1 MSVDAKLVKTLR
13 ERTGA
18 GMMDCKKALVE
29 ANGDLDAAV
38 DHLRKAGI
46 AKAAKKSSRA
56 ANEGIIFSYI
66 HPGSKLGVLVEL
78 GCETDFVAKTEGFN
92 DLAASIAMQVA
103 ASNPLAVDESGVSQ
117 DILDKEKEI
126 FMDQAKSSG
135 KPENV
140 VEKIVEG
147 KLNKFIEDN
156 CLVHQS
162 FVKNPDMT
170 ISQLV
175 QEAVAKLGENI
186 TINRF
191 VRFALGEQSNQN
203 MLNQSI
209 DSAKSKMEQTISFVK
224 SEIGKIRTG
233 RANTEMFN
241 NILVNYY
248 DNETPLNQVAN
259 IAALD
264 AITISIQPFDKTVI
278 DDIEKAIL
286 ESDLGFNP
294 SNNGNSIMITF
305 PPLSAERRQE
315 LVKVASKII
324 EDGRISVRNI
334 RREII
339 QSAKR
344 IEDEQNIS
352 EDNMKTFL
360 DNIQEVT
367 DSFIT
372 RLNALQKEKEVE
384 ILDK

>member
-1 MSVDAKLVKTLR
+1 
-13 ERTGA
+13 
-18 GMMDCKKALVE
+18 
-29 ANGDLDAAV
+29 
-38 DHLRKAGI
+38 
-46 AKAAKKSSRA
+46 
-56 ANEGIIFSYI
+56 
-66 HPGSKLGVLVEL
+66 
-78 GCETDFVAKTEGFN
+78 
-92 DLAASIAMQVA
+92 
-103 ASNPLAVDESGVSQ
+103 
-117 DILDKEKEI
+117 
-126 FMDQAKSSG
+126 
-135 KPENV
+135 
-140 VEKIVEG
+140 
-147 KLNKFIEDN
+147 
-156 CLVHQS
+156 
-162 FVKNPDMT
+162 
-170 ISQLV
+170 
-175 QEAVAKLGENI
+175 
-186 TINRF
+186 
-191 VRFALGEQSNQN
+191 

-324 EDGRISVRNI
+324 EEGRISVRNI

-360 DNIQEVT
+360 DDIQEVT

-372 RLNALQKEKEVE
+372 RLNVLQKEKEVE

>member
-1 MSVDAKLVKTLR
+1 
-13 ERTGA
+13 
-18 GMMDCKKALVE
+18 
-29 ANGDLDAAV
+29 
-38 DHLRKAGI
+38 
-46 AKAAKKSSRA
+46 
-56 ANEGIIFSYI
+56 
-66 HPGSKLGVLVEL
+66 
-78 GCETDFVAKTEGFN
+78 
-92 DLAASIAMQVA
+92 
-103 ASNPLAVDESGVSQ
+103 
-117 DILDKEKEI
+117 
-126 FMDQAKSSG
+126 
-135 KPENV
+135 
-140 VEKIVEG
+140 
-147 KLNKFIEDN
+147 
-156 CLVHQS
+156 
-162 FVKNPDMT
+162 
-170 ISQLV
+170 
-175 QEAVAKLGENI
+175 
-186 TINRF
+186 
-191 VRFALGEQSNQN
+191 

-360 DNIQEVT
+360 DDIQEVT
-367 DSFIT
+367 DTYIN
-372 RLNALQKEKEVE
+372 RLNSLQKEKEAE

>member
-1 MSVDAKLVKTLR
+1 
-13 ERTGA
+13 
-18 GMMDCKKALVE
+18 
-29 ANGDLDAAV
+29 
-38 DHLRKAGI
+38 
-46 AKAAKKSSRA
+46 
-56 ANEGIIFSYI
+56 
-66 HPGSKLGVLVEL
+66 
-78 GCETDFVAKTEGFN
+78 
-92 DLAASIAMQVA
+92 
-103 ASNPLAVDESGVSQ
+103 
-117 DILDKEKEI
+117 
-126 FMDQAKSSG
+126 
-135 KPENV
+135 
-140 VEKIVEG
+140 
-147 KLNKFIEDN
+147 
-156 CLVHQS
+156 
-162 FVKNPDMT
+162 
-170 ISQLV
+170 
-175 QEAVAKLGENI
+175 
-186 TINRF
+186 
-191 VRFALGEQSNQN
+191 

-248 DNETPLNQVAN
+248 DNETPLDQVAN

>member
-1 MSVDAKLVKTLR
+1 
-13 ERTGA
+13 
-18 GMMDCKKALVE
+18 
-29 ANGDLDAAV
+29 
-38 DHLRKAGI
+38 
-46 AKAAKKSSRA
+46 
-56 ANEGIIFSYI
+56 
-66 HPGSKLGVLVEL
+66 
-78 GCETDFVAKTEGFN
+78 
-92 DLAASIAMQVA
+92 
-103 ASNPLAVDESGVSQ
+103 
-117 DILDKEKEI
+117 
-126 FMDQAKSSG
+126 
-135 KPENV
+135 
-140 VEKIVEG
+140 
-147 KLNKFIEDN
+147 
-156 CLVHQS
+156 
-162 FVKNPDMT
+162 
-170 ISQLV
+170 
-175 QEAVAKLGENI
+175 
-186 TINRF
+186 
-191 VRFALGEQSNQN
+191 

-360 DNIQEVT
+360 DDI
-367 DSFIT
+367 
-372 RLNALQKEKEVE
+372 K
-384 ILDK
+384 

>member
-1 MSVDAKLVKTLR
+1 
-13 ERTGA
+13 
-18 GMMDCKKALVE
+18 
-29 ANGDLDAAV
+29 
-38 DHLRKAGI
+38 
-46 AKAAKKSSRA
+46 
-56 ANEGIIFSYI
+56 
-66 HPGSKLGVLVEL
+66 
-78 GCETDFVAKTEGFN
+78 
-92 DLAASIAMQVA
+92 
-103 ASNPLAVDESGVSQ
+103 
-117 DILDKEKEI
+117 
-126 FMDQAKSSG
+126 
-135 KPENV
+135 
-140 VEKIVEG
+140 
-147 KLNKFIEDN
+147 
-156 CLVHQS
+156 
-162 FVKNPDMT
+162 
-170 ISQLV
+170 
-175 QEAVAKLGENI
+175 
-186 TINRF
+186 
-191 VRFALGEQSNQN
+191 

-352 EDNMKTFL
+352 EDNMKTLF
-360 DNIQEVT
+360 DDIQEVT
-367 DSFIT
+367 DTYIG
-372 RLNALQKEKEVE
+372 RLNSLQKEKEEE

>member
-1 MSVDAKLVKTLR
+1 
-13 ERTGA
+13 
-18 GMMDCKKALVE
+18 
-29 ANGDLDAAV
+29 
-38 DHLRKAGI
+38 
-46 AKAAKKSSRA
+46 
-56 ANEGIIFSYI
+56 
-66 HPGSKLGVLVEL
+66 
-78 GCETDFVAKTEGFN
+78 
-92 DLAASIAMQVA
+92 
-103 ASNPLAVDESGVSQ
+103 
-117 DILDKEKEI
+117 
-126 FMDQAKSSG
+126 
-135 KPENV
+135 
-140 VEKIVEG
+140 
-147 KLNKFIEDN
+147 
-156 CLVHQS
+156 
-162 FVKNPDMT
+162 
-170 ISQLV
+170 
-175 QEAVAKLGENI
+175 
-186 TINRF
+186 
-191 VRFALGEQSNQN
+191 

-360 DNIQEVT
+360 DDIQEVT
-367 DSFIT
+367 ATYII
-372 RLNALQKEKEVE
+372 RLNALQKEKEAE

>member
-1 MSVDAKLVKTLR
+1 
-13 ERTGA
+13 
-18 GMMDCKKALVE
+18 
-29 ANGDLDAAV
+29 
-38 DHLRKAGI
+38 
-46 AKAAKKSSRA
+46 
-56 ANEGIIFSYI
+56 
-66 HPGSKLGVLVEL
+66 
-78 GCETDFVAKTEGFN
+78 
-92 DLAASIAMQVA
+92 
-103 ASNPLAVDESGVSQ
+103 
-117 DILDKEKEI
+117 
-126 FMDQAKSSG
+126 
-135 KPENV
+135 
-140 VEKIVEG
+140 
-147 KLNKFIEDN
+147 
-156 CLVHQS
+156 
-162 FVKNPDMT
+162 
-170 ISQLV
+170 
-175 QEAVAKLGENI
+175 
-186 TINRF
+186 
-191 VRFALGEQSNQN
+191 

-209 DSAKSKMEQTISFVK
+209 DSANSKMEQTISFVK

-360 DNIQEVT
+360 DDIQEVT
-367 DSFIT
+367 DTYIG
-372 RLNALQKEKEVE
+372 RLNSLQKEKEEE

>member
-1 MSVDAKLVKTLR
+1 
-13 ERTGA
+13 
-18 GMMDCKKALVE
+18 
-29 ANGDLDAAV
+29 
-38 DHLRKAGI
+38 
-46 AKAAKKSSRA
+46 
-56 ANEGIIFSYI
+56 
-66 HPGSKLGVLVEL
+66 
-78 GCETDFVAKTEGFN
+78 
-92 DLAASIAMQVA
+92 
-103 ASNPLAVDESGVSQ
+103 
-117 DILDKEKEI
+117 
-126 FMDQAKSSG
+126 
-135 KPENV
+135 
-140 VEKIVEG
+140 
-147 KLNKFIEDN
+147 
-156 CLVHQS
+156 
-162 FVKNPDMT
+162 
-170 ISQLV
+170 
-175 QEAVAKLGENI
+175 
-186 TINRF
+186 
-191 VRFALGEQSNQN
+191 

-360 DNIQEVT
+360 DDIQEVT
-367 DSFIT
+367 DTYIA
-372 RLNALQKEKEVE
+372 RLNTLQKEKEAE

>member
-1 MSVDAKLVKTLR
+1 
-13 ERTGA
+13 
-18 GMMDCKKALVE
+18 
-29 ANGDLDAAV
+29 
-38 DHLRKAGI
+38 
-46 AKAAKKSSRA
+46 
-56 ANEGIIFSYI
+56 
-66 HPGSKLGVLVEL
+66 
-78 GCETDFVAKTEGFN
+78 
-92 DLAASIAMQVA
+92 
-103 ASNPLAVDESGVSQ
+103 
-117 DILDKEKEI
+117 
-126 FMDQAKSSG
+126 
-135 KPENV
+135 
-140 VEKIVEG
+140 
-147 KLNKFIEDN
+147 
-156 CLVHQS
+156 
-162 FVKNPDMT
+162 
-170 ISQLV
+170 
-175 QEAVAKLGENI
+175 
-186 TINRF
+186 
-191 VRFALGEQSNQN
+191 

-305 PPLSAERRQE
+305 PPLSSERRQE

-360 DNIQEVT
+360 DDIQEVT
-367 DSFIT
+367 DSFVT

>member
-1 MSVDAKLVKTLR
+1 MCKICSWRTIKL
-13 ERTGA
+13 
-18 GMMDCKKALVE
+18 
-29 ANGDLDAAV
+29 
-38 DHLRKAGI
+38 
-46 AKAAKKSSRA
+46 
-56 ANEGIIFSYI
+56 
-66 HPGSKLGVLVEL
+66 
-78 GCETDFVAKTEGFN
+78 
-92 DLAASIAMQVA
+92 
-103 ASNPLAVDESGVSQ
+103 
-117 DILDKEKEI
+117 
-126 FMDQAKSSG
+126 
-135 KPENV
+135 
-140 VEKIVEG
+140 
-147 KLNKFIEDN
+147 
-156 CLVHQS
+156 
-162 FVKNPDMT
+162 
-170 ISQLV
+170 
-175 QEAVAKLGENI
+175 
-186 TINRF
+186 
-191 VRFALGEQSNQN
+191 N

-209 DSAKSKMEQTISFVK
+209 DSAKSKMEQTISFVT

-248 DNETPLNQVAN
+248 DNDTPLNQVAN

-264 AITISIQPFDKTVI
+264 AITVSIQPFDKTVI
-278 DDIEKAIL
+278 DDIERAIL

-344 IEDEQNIS
+344 IEEEQNIS
-352 EDNMKTFL
+352 EDNMKNFL
-360 DNIQEVT
+360 EDIQEVT

-372 RLNALQKEKEVE
+372 RLNALQKDKEVE

>member
-1 MSVDAKLVKTLR
+1 
-13 ERTGA
+13 
-18 GMMDCKKALVE
+18 
-29 ANGDLDAAV
+29 
-38 DHLRKAGI
+38 
-46 AKAAKKSSRA
+46 
-56 ANEGIIFSYI
+56 
-66 HPGSKLGVLVEL
+66 
-78 GCETDFVAKTEGFN
+78 
-92 DLAASIAMQVA
+92 
-103 ASNPLAVDESGVSQ
+103 
-117 DILDKEKEI
+117 
-126 FMDQAKSSG
+126 
-135 KPENV
+135 
-140 VEKIVEG
+140 
-147 KLNKFIEDN
+147 
-156 CLVHQS
+156 
-162 FVKNPDMT
+162 
-170 ISQLV
+170 
-175 QEAVAKLGENI
+175 
-186 TINRF
+186 
-191 VRFALGEQSNQN
+191 

-209 DSAKSKMEQTISFVK
+209 DSAKSKMEQTIAFVK
-224 SEIGKIRTG
+224 TEIGKIRTG

-315 LVKVASKII
+315 LVKVSSKII

-360 DNIQEVT
+360 DDIQEVT

-372 RLNALQKEKEVE
+372 KLNALQKEKEVE

>member
-1 MSVDAKLVKTLR
+1 
-13 ERTGA
+13 
-18 GMMDCKKALVE
+18 
-29 ANGDLDAAV
+29 
-38 DHLRKAGI
+38 
-46 AKAAKKSSRA
+46 
-56 ANEGIIFSYI
+56 
-66 HPGSKLGVLVEL
+66 
-78 GCETDFVAKTEGFN
+78 
-92 DLAASIAMQVA
+92 
-103 ASNPLAVDESGVSQ
+103 
-117 DILDKEKEI
+117 
-126 FMDQAKSSG
+126 
-135 KPENV
+135 
-140 VEKIVEG
+140 
-147 KLNKFIEDN
+147 
-156 CLVHQS
+156 
-162 FVKNPDMT
+162 
-170 ISQLV
+170 
-175 QEAVAKLGENI
+175 
-186 TINRF
+186 
-191 VRFALGEQSNQN
+191 

-209 DSAKSKMEQTISFVK
+209 DSAKSKMEQTISFVT

-248 DNETPLNQVAN
+248 DNDTPLNQVAN

-264 AITISIQPFDKTVI
+264 AITVSIQPFDKTVI
-278 DDIEKAIL
+278 DDIERAIL

-344 IEDEQNIS
+344 IEEEQNIS
-352 EDNMKTFL
+352 EDNMKNFL
-360 DNIQEVT
+360 EDIQEVT

-372 RLNALQKEKEVE
+372 RLNSLQKDKEVE

>member
-1 MSVDAKLVKTLR
+1 
-13 ERTGA
+13 
-18 GMMDCKKALVE
+18 
-29 ANGDLDAAV
+29 
-38 DHLRKAGI
+38 
-46 AKAAKKSSRA
+46 
-56 ANEGIIFSYI
+56 
-66 HPGSKLGVLVEL
+66 
-78 GCETDFVAKTEGFN
+78 
-92 DLAASIAMQVA
+92 
-103 ASNPLAVDESGVSQ
+103 
-117 DILDKEKEI
+117 
-126 FMDQAKSSG
+126 
-135 KPENV
+135 
-140 VEKIVEG
+140 
-147 KLNKFIEDN
+147 
-156 CLVHQS
+156 
-162 FVKNPDMT
+162 
-170 ISQLV
+170 
-175 QEAVAKLGENI
+175 
-186 TINRF
+186 
-191 VRFALGEQSNQN
+191 

-248 DNETPLNQVAN
+248 DNETTLNQVAN

-360 DNIQEVT
+360 DDIQEVT

>member
-1 MSVDAKLVKTLR
+1 
-13 ERTGA
+13 
-18 GMMDCKKALVE
+18 
-29 ANGDLDAAV
+29 
-38 DHLRKAGI
+38 
-46 AKAAKKSSRA
+46 
-56 ANEGIIFSYI
+56 
-66 HPGSKLGVLVEL
+66 
-78 GCETDFVAKTEGFN
+78 
-92 DLAASIAMQVA
+92 
-103 ASNPLAVDESGVSQ
+103 
-117 DILDKEKEI
+117 
-126 FMDQAKSSG
+126 
-135 KPENV
+135 
-140 VEKIVEG
+140 
-147 KLNKFIEDN
+147 
-156 CLVHQS
+156 
-162 FVKNPDMT
+162 
-170 ISQLV
+170 
-175 QEAVAKLGENI
+175 
-186 TINRF
+186 
-191 VRFALGEQSNQN
+191 

-209 DSAKSKMEQTISFVK
+209 DSAKSKMEQTILFVK

-360 DNIQEVT
+360 DDIQEVT

>member
-1 MSVDAKLVKTLR
+1 
-13 ERTGA
+13 
-18 GMMDCKKALVE
+18 
-29 ANGDLDAAV
+29 
-38 DHLRKAGI
+38 
-46 AKAAKKSSRA
+46 
-56 ANEGIIFSYI
+56 
-66 HPGSKLGVLVEL
+66 
-78 GCETDFVAKTEGFN
+78 
-92 DLAASIAMQVA
+92 
-103 ASNPLAVDESGVSQ
+103 
-117 DILDKEKEI
+117 
-126 FMDQAKSSG
+126 
-135 KPENV
+135 
-140 VEKIVEG
+140 
-147 KLNKFIEDN
+147 
-156 CLVHQS
+156 
-162 FVKNPDMT
+162 
-170 ISQLV
+170 
-175 QEAVAKLGENI
+175 
-186 TINRF
+186 
-191 VRFALGEQSNQN
+191 

-233 RANTEMFN
+233 RASTEMFN

-286 ESDLGFNP
+286 ESVLGFNP

-360 DNIQEVT
+360 DDIQEVT
-367 DSFIT
+367 DTYIG
-372 RLNALQKEKEVE
+372 RLNSLQKEKEAE

>member
-1 MSVDAKLVKTLR
+1 
-13 ERTGA
+13 
-18 GMMDCKKALVE
+18 
-29 ANGDLDAAV
+29 
-38 DHLRKAGI
+38 
-46 AKAAKKSSRA
+46 
-56 ANEGIIFSYI
+56 
-66 HPGSKLGVLVEL
+66 
-78 GCETDFVAKTEGFN
+78 
-92 DLAASIAMQVA
+92 
-103 ASNPLAVDESGVSQ
+103 
-117 DILDKEKEI
+117 
-126 FMDQAKSSG
+126 
-135 KPENV
+135 
-140 VEKIVEG
+140 
-147 KLNKFIEDN
+147 
-156 CLVHQS
+156 
-162 FVKNPDMT
+162 
-170 ISQLV
+170 
-175 QEAVAKLGENI
+175 
-186 TINRF
+186 
-191 VRFALGEQSNQN
+191 

-209 DSAKSKMEQTISFVK
+209 DSAKSKMEQTITFVK

-241 NILVNYY
+241 NILVSYY

-264 AITISIQPFDKTVI
+264 AITISIQPFDKTII

-305 PPLSAERRQE
+305 PPLSADRRQE

-344 IEDEQNIS
+344 IQDEQNIS

-360 DNIQEVT
+360 DDIQEVT

-372 RLNALQKEKEVE
+372 RLNSLQKEKEVE

>member
-1 MSVDAKLVKTLR
+1 
-13 ERTGA
+13 
-18 GMMDCKKALVE
+18 
-29 ANGDLDAAV
+29 
-38 DHLRKAGI
+38 
-46 AKAAKKSSRA
+46 
-56 ANEGIIFSYI
+56 
-66 HPGSKLGVLVEL
+66 
-78 GCETDFVAKTEGFN
+78 
-92 DLAASIAMQVA
+92 
-103 ASNPLAVDESGVSQ
+103 
-117 DILDKEKEI
+117 
-126 FMDQAKSSG
+126 
-135 KPENV
+135 
-140 VEKIVEG
+140 
-147 KLNKFIEDN
+147 
-156 CLVHQS
+156 
-162 FVKNPDMT
+162 
-170 ISQLV
+170 
-175 QEAVAKLGENI
+175 
-186 TINRF
+186 
-191 VRFALGEQSNQN
+191 

-339 QSAKR
+339 QSVKR

-360 DNIQEVT
+360 DDIQEVT

>member
-1 MSVDAKLVKTLR
+1 
-13 ERTGA
+13 
-18 GMMDCKKALVE
+18 
-29 ANGDLDAAV
+29 
-38 DHLRKAGI
+38 
-46 AKAAKKSSRA
+46 
-56 ANEGIIFSYI
+56 
-66 HPGSKLGVLVEL
+66 
-78 GCETDFVAKTEGFN
+78 
-92 DLAASIAMQVA
+92 
-103 ASNPLAVDESGVSQ
+103 
-117 DILDKEKEI
+117 
-126 FMDQAKSSG
+126 
-135 KPENV
+135 
-140 VEKIVEG
+140 
-147 KLNKFIEDN
+147 
-156 CLVHQS
+156 
-162 FVKNPDMT
+162 
-170 ISQLV
+170 
-175 QEAVAKLGENI
+175 
-186 TINRF
+186 
-191 VRFALGEQSNQN
+191 

-344 IEDEQNIS
+344 IEEEQNIS

-360 DNIQEVT
+360 DDIQEVT

>member
-1 MSVDAKLVKTLR
+1 
-13 ERTGA
+13 
-18 GMMDCKKALVE
+18 
-29 ANGDLDAAV
+29 
-38 DHLRKAGI
+38 
-46 AKAAKKSSRA
+46 
-56 ANEGIIFSYI
+56 
-66 HPGSKLGVLVEL
+66 
-78 GCETDFVAKTEGFN
+78 
-92 DLAASIAMQVA
+92 
-103 ASNPLAVDESGVSQ
+103 
-117 DILDKEKEI
+117 
-126 FMDQAKSSG
+126 
-135 KPENV
+135 
-140 VEKIVEG
+140 
-147 KLNKFIEDN
+147 
-156 CLVHQS
+156 
-162 FVKNPDMT
+162 
-170 ISQLV
+170 
-175 QEAVAKLGENI
+175 
-186 TINRF
+186 
-191 VRFALGEQSNQN
+191 

-209 DSAKSKMEQTISFVK
+209 DSAKSKMEQTISFVTG
-224 SEIGKIRTG
+224 EIGKIRTG

-241 NILVNYY
+241 NILVCYY
-248 DNETPLNQVAN
+248 DNDTPLNQVAN

-264 AITISIQPFDKTVI
+264 AITVSIQPFDKTVI
-278 DDIEKAIL
+278 DDIERAIL

-360 DNIQEVT
+360 DDIQEVT

-372 RLNALQKEKEVE
+372 RLNSLQKEKEVE

>member
-1 MSVDAKLVKTLR
+1 
-13 ERTGA
+13 
-18 GMMDCKKALVE
+18 
-29 ANGDLDAAV
+29 
-38 DHLRKAGI
+38 
-46 AKAAKKSSRA
+46 
-56 ANEGIIFSYI
+56 
-66 HPGSKLGVLVEL
+66 
-78 GCETDFVAKTEGFN
+78 
-92 DLAASIAMQVA
+92 
-103 ASNPLAVDESGVSQ
+103 
-117 DILDKEKEI
+117 
-126 FMDQAKSSG
+126 
-135 KPENV
+135 
-140 VEKIVEG
+140 
-147 KLNKFIEDN
+147 
-156 CLVHQS
+156 
-162 FVKNPDMT
+162 
-170 ISQLV
+170 
-175 QEAVAKLGENI
+175 
-186 TINRF
+186 
-191 VRFALGEQSNQN
+191 

-224 SEIGKIRTG
+224 SEIGKITTG

-360 DNIQEVT
+360 DDIQEVT
-367 DSFIT
+367 DTYIS
-372 RLNALQKEKEVE
+372 RLNSLQKEKEAE

>member
-1 MSVDAKLVKTLR
+1 
-13 ERTGA
+13 
-18 GMMDCKKALVE
+18 
-29 ANGDLDAAV
+29 
-38 DHLRKAGI
+38 
-46 AKAAKKSSRA
+46 
-56 ANEGIIFSYI
+56 
-66 HPGSKLGVLVEL
+66 
-78 GCETDFVAKTEGFN
+78 
-92 DLAASIAMQVA
+92 
-103 ASNPLAVDESGVSQ
+103 
-117 DILDKEKEI
+117 
-126 FMDQAKSSG
+126 
-135 KPENV
+135 
-140 VEKIVEG
+140 
-147 KLNKFIEDN
+147 
-156 CLVHQS
+156 
-162 FVKNPDMT
+162 
-170 ISQLV
+170 
-175 QEAVAKLGENI
+175 
-186 TINRF
+186 
-191 VRFALGEQSNQN
+191 
-203 MLNQSI
+203 MLNQII

-233 RANTEMFN
+233 RASTEMFN

-360 DNIQEVT
+360 DDIQEVT
-367 DSFIT
+367 DTYIG
-372 RLNALQKEKEVE
+372 RLNSLQKEKEEE

>member
-1 MSVDAKLVKTLR
+1 
-13 ERTGA
+13 
-18 GMMDCKKALVE
+18 
-29 ANGDLDAAV
+29 
-38 DHLRKAGI
+38 
-46 AKAAKKSSRA
+46 
-56 ANEGIIFSYI
+56 
-66 HPGSKLGVLVEL
+66 
-78 GCETDFVAKTEGFN
+78 
-92 DLAASIAMQVA
+92 
-103 ASNPLAVDESGVSQ
+103 
-117 DILDKEKEI
+117 
-126 FMDQAKSSG
+126 
-135 KPENV
+135 
-140 VEKIVEG
+140 
-147 KLNKFIEDN
+147 
-156 CLVHQS
+156 
-162 FVKNPDMT
+162 
-170 ISQLV
+170 
-175 QEAVAKLGENI
+175 
-186 TINRF
+186 
-191 VRFALGEQSNQN
+191 

-360 DNIQEVT
+360 DDIQEVT

-372 RLNALQKEKEVE
+372 RLNSLQKEKEVE
-384 ILDK
+384 ILDN

>member
-1 MSVDAKLVKTLR
+1 
-13 ERTGA
+13 
-18 GMMDCKKALVE
+18 
-29 ANGDLDAAV
+29 
-38 DHLRKAGI
+38 
-46 AKAAKKSSRA
+46 
-56 ANEGIIFSYI
+56 
-66 HPGSKLGVLVEL
+66 
-78 GCETDFVAKTEGFN
+78 
-92 DLAASIAMQVA
+92 
-103 ASNPLAVDESGVSQ
+103 
-117 DILDKEKEI
+117 
-126 FMDQAKSSG
+126 
-135 KPENV
+135 
-140 VEKIVEG
+140 
-147 KLNKFIEDN
+147 
-156 CLVHQS
+156 
-162 FVKNPDMT
+162 
-170 ISQLV
+170 
-175 QEAVAKLGENI
+175 
-186 TINRF
+186 
-191 VRFALGEQSNQN
+191 
-203 MLNQSI
+203 
-209 DSAKSKMEQTISFVK
+209 
-224 SEIGKIRTG
+224 
-233 RANTEMFN
+233 MFN

-360 DNIQEVT
+360 DDIQEVT
-367 DSFIT
+367 DTYIG
-372 RLNALQKEKEVE
+372 RLNSLQKEKEAE

>member
-1 MSVDAKLVKTLR
+1 
-13 ERTGA
+13 
-18 GMMDCKKALVE
+18 
-29 ANGDLDAAV
+29 
-38 DHLRKAGI
+38 
-46 AKAAKKSSRA
+46 
-56 ANEGIIFSYI
+56 
-66 HPGSKLGVLVEL
+66 
-78 GCETDFVAKTEGFN
+78 
-92 DLAASIAMQVA
+92 
-103 ASNPLAVDESGVSQ
+103 
-117 DILDKEKEI
+117 
-126 FMDQAKSSG
+126 
-135 KPENV
+135 
-140 VEKIVEG
+140 
-147 KLNKFIEDN
+147 
-156 CLVHQS
+156 
-162 FVKNPDMT
+162 
-170 ISQLV
+170 
-175 QEAVAKLGENI
+175 
-186 TINRF
+186 
-191 VRFALGEQSNQN
+191 

-233 RANTEMFN
+233 RASTEMFN

-305 PPLSAERRQE
+305 PPLSSERRQE

-360 DNIQEVT
+360 DDIQEVT

>member
-1 MSVDAKLVKTLR
+1 
-13 ERTGA
+13 
-18 GMMDCKKALVE
+18 
-29 ANGDLDAAV
+29 
-38 DHLRKAGI
+38 
-46 AKAAKKSSRA
+46 
-56 ANEGIIFSYI
+56 
-66 HPGSKLGVLVEL
+66 
-78 GCETDFVAKTEGFN
+78 
-92 DLAASIAMQVA
+92 
-103 ASNPLAVDESGVSQ
+103 
-117 DILDKEKEI
+117 
-126 FMDQAKSSG
+126 
-135 KPENV
+135 
-140 VEKIVEG
+140 
-147 KLNKFIEDN
+147 
-156 CLVHQS
+156 
-162 FVKNPDMT
+162 
-170 ISQLV
+170 
-175 QEAVAKLGENI
+175 
-186 TINRF
+186 
-191 VRFALGEQSNQN
+191 

-305 PPLSAERRQE
+305 PPLSAERRLE

-360 DNIQEVT
+360 DDVQEVT
-367 DSFIT
+367 DTYIG
-372 RLNALQKEKEVE
+372 RLNSLQKEKEEE

>member
-1 MSVDAKLVKTLR
+1 
-13 ERTGA
+13 
-18 GMMDCKKALVE
+18 
-29 ANGDLDAAV
+29 
-38 DHLRKAGI
+38 
-46 AKAAKKSSRA
+46 
-56 ANEGIIFSYI
+56 
-66 HPGSKLGVLVEL
+66 
-78 GCETDFVAKTEGFN
+78 
-92 DLAASIAMQVA
+92 
-103 ASNPLAVDESGVSQ
+103 
-117 DILDKEKEI
+117 
-126 FMDQAKSSG
+126 
-135 KPENV
+135 
-140 VEKIVEG
+140 
-147 KLNKFIEDN
+147 
-156 CLVHQS
+156 
-162 FVKNPDMT
+162 
-170 ISQLV
+170 
-175 QEAVAKLGENI
+175 
-186 TINRF
+186 
-191 VRFALGEQSNQN
+191 

-259 IAALD
+259 IAAID
-264 AITISIQPFDKTVI
+264 AITISIQPFDKTLI

-360 DNIQEVT
+360 DDIQEVT

-372 RLNALQKEKEVE
+372 RLNSLQKEKEVE

>member
-1 MSVDAKLVKTLR
+1 
-13 ERTGA
+13 
-18 GMMDCKKALVE
+18 
-29 ANGDLDAAV
+29 
-38 DHLRKAGI
+38 
-46 AKAAKKSSRA
+46 
-56 ANEGIIFSYI
+56 
-66 HPGSKLGVLVEL
+66 
-78 GCETDFVAKTEGFN
+78 
-92 DLAASIAMQVA
+92 
-103 ASNPLAVDESGVSQ
+103 
-117 DILDKEKEI
+117 
-126 FMDQAKSSG
+126 
-135 KPENV
+135 
-140 VEKIVEG
+140 
-147 KLNKFIEDN
+147 
-156 CLVHQS
+156 
-162 FVKNPDMT
+162 
-170 ISQLV
+170 
-175 QEAVAKLGENI
+175 
-186 TINRF
+186 
-191 VRFALGEQSNQN
+191 

-209 DSAKSKMEQTISFVK
+209 DSAKSKMEQTITFVK

-241 NILVNYY
+241 NILINYY

-278 DDIEKAIL
+278 DDIERAIL
-286 ESDLGFNP
+286 ESDLVFNP

-360 DNIQEVT
+360 DDIQEVT

-372 RLNALQKEKEVE
+372 KLNALQKEKEVE
-384 ILDK
+384 ILDN

>member
-1 MSVDAKLVKTLR
+1 
-13 ERTGA
+13 
-18 GMMDCKKALVE
+18 
-29 ANGDLDAAV
+29 
-38 DHLRKAGI
+38 
-46 AKAAKKSSRA
+46 
-56 ANEGIIFSYI
+56 
-66 HPGSKLGVLVEL
+66 
-78 GCETDFVAKTEGFN
+78 
-92 DLAASIAMQVA
+92 
-103 ASNPLAVDESGVSQ
+103 
-117 DILDKEKEI
+117 
-126 FMDQAKSSG
+126 
-135 KPENV
+135 
-140 VEKIVEG
+140 
-147 KLNKFIEDN
+147 
-156 CLVHQS
+156 
-162 FVKNPDMT
+162 
-170 ISQLV
+170 
-175 QEAVAKLGENI
+175 
-186 TINRF
+186 
-191 VRFALGEQSNQN
+191 

-339 QSAKR
+339 HSAKR

-360 DNIQEVT
+360 DDIQEVT

-384 ILDK
+384 ILDQ

>member
-1 MSVDAKLVKTLR
+1 
-13 ERTGA
+13 
-18 GMMDCKKALVE
+18 
-29 ANGDLDAAV
+29 
-38 DHLRKAGI
+38 
-46 AKAAKKSSRA
+46 
-56 ANEGIIFSYI
+56 
-66 HPGSKLGVLVEL
+66 
-78 GCETDFVAKTEGFN
+78 
-92 DLAASIAMQVA
+92 
-103 ASNPLAVDESGVSQ
+103 
-117 DILDKEKEI
+117 
-126 FMDQAKSSG
+126 
-135 KPENV
+135 
-140 VEKIVEG
+140 
-147 KLNKFIEDN
+147 
-156 CLVHQS
+156 
-162 FVKNPDMT
+162 
-170 ISQLV
+170 
-175 QEAVAKLGENI
+175 
-186 TINRF
+186 
-191 VRFALGEQSNQN
+191 

-209 DSAKSKMEQTISFVK
+209 DSAKSKMEQTIAFVK
-224 SEIGKIRTG
+224 TEIGKIRTG

-360 DNIQEVT
+360 DDIQKVT
-367 DSFIT
+367 DSYIT

-384 ILDK
+384 ILDQ

>member
-1 MSVDAKLVKTLR
+1 
-13 ERTGA
+13 
-18 GMMDCKKALVE
+18 
-29 ANGDLDAAV
+29 
-38 DHLRKAGI
+38 
-46 AKAAKKSSRA
+46 
-56 ANEGIIFSYI
+56 
-66 HPGSKLGVLVEL
+66 
-78 GCETDFVAKTEGFN
+78 
-92 DLAASIAMQVA
+92 
-103 ASNPLAVDESGVSQ
+103 
-117 DILDKEKEI
+117 
-126 FMDQAKSSG
+126 
-135 KPENV
+135 
-140 VEKIVEG
+140 
-147 KLNKFIEDN
+147 
-156 CLVHQS
+156 
-162 FVKNPDMT
+162 
-170 ISQLV
+170 
-175 QEAVAKLGENI
+175 
-186 TINRF
+186 
-191 VRFALGEQSNQN
+191 

-278 DDIEKAIL
+278 DDIEKAIF

-360 DNIQEVT
+360 DDIQEVT

>member
-1 MSVDAKLVKTLR
+1 
-13 ERTGA
+13 
-18 GMMDCKKALVE
+18 
-29 ANGDLDAAV
+29 
-38 DHLRKAGI
+38 
-46 AKAAKKSSRA
+46 
-56 ANEGIIFSYI
+56 
-66 HPGSKLGVLVEL
+66 
-78 GCETDFVAKTEGFN
+78 
-92 DLAASIAMQVA
+92 
-103 ASNPLAVDESGVSQ
+103 
-117 DILDKEKEI
+117 
-126 FMDQAKSSG
+126 
-135 KPENV
+135 
-140 VEKIVEG
+140 
-147 KLNKFIEDN
+147 
-156 CLVHQS
+156 
-162 FVKNPDMT
+162 
-170 ISQLV
+170 
-175 QEAVAKLGENI
+175 
-186 TINRF
+186 
-191 VRFALGEQSNQN
+191 

-233 RANTEMFN
+233 RASTEMFN

-324 EDGRISVRNI
+324 EDGRISVRNF

-360 DNIQEVT
+360 DDIQEVT
-367 DSFIT
+367 DTYIS
-372 RLNALQKEKEVE
+372 RLNSLQKEKEAEV
-384 ILDK
+384 LDK